1 MPVSPISRLAFDRA
15 LATPTYSSQ
24 DDRWR
29 VYVDRDLQTVFQDDD
44 VLDPAAMVPRFA
56 DLMRLKFP
64 RSRWSPAGTSA
75 QHWQGVGNL
84 LHWAERYELATREDG
99 PDGSPVWRRARAE
112 PTFIVDPSRGWRVL
126 QVHGL
131 PPALQSEQD
140 RKEATRMKL
149 RGTLDRKAREAA
161 DPEIRR
167 LVAAMQDLDRDI
179 LVEGE
184 ALKRRLPEI
193 CHGRRLAEVS
203 PVVIETH
210 HRLGM
215 DRDEL
220 KRWTRA
226 LSTELMVLQH
236 RYSQPNFRW
245 GLATPA
251 PAEIPAEDEDALSA
265 VLL

>member
-1 MPVSPISRLAFDRA
+1 MPVSPINQVAFDRA

-29 VYVDRDLQTVFQDDD
+29 VYVDRDLQSVFEDDD
-44 VLDPAAMVPRFA
+44 VLGPVAMVPRFA

-64 RSRWSPAGTSA
+64 RSKWSPAGTCA
-75 QHWQGVGNL
+75 HHWQGVGNL
-84 LHWAERYELATREDG
+84 LHWAMRYELATQEEG
-99 PDGSPVWRRARAE
+99 PDGSPVWRRARKE
-112 PTFIVDPSRGWRVL
+112 PSFIVDPNRGWRVL
-126 QVHGL
+126 QVRGL

-140 RKEATRMKL
+140 RKEAARRKL

-167 LVAAMQDLDRDI
+167 IVAAMQDLDRDI

-184 ALKRRLPEI
+184 AIKRRLPEI

-220 KRWTRA
+220 KRWVRA
-226 LSTELMVLQH
+226 LSTELVVLQH

-245 GLATPA
+245 GLGTPI
-251 PAEIPAEDEDALSA
+251 PAELPPEDEDALA
-265 VLL
+265 ALL